1 MIINIVIIMV
11 TPVKKVPIHLQSAQ
25 NRLLIKNGTVVN
37 WDKEEQVDIYIEDGV
52 IRLMGNHLII
62 PGGTRTIDA
71 TGKFIIPGGIDMN
84 VHLQR
89 PGFGTQTIDDFY
101 QGTKAALAGGTTMVV
116 DMVVPGKGETLMEAF
131 EKWRK
136 WADEKVCCDYALKM
150 AIPRHDP
157 SVEDEMSSLTTAEI
171 GVNLFSVF
179 MSGENSLSDSQLID
193 TLHTAAKLGGV
204 VCVHNMENEEVVQE
218 GERKMLAAGVTGPEG
233 HAQAHIEEAES
244 EAVMRAAV
252 MANQVGCPALLTNI
266 TSAAALDIVKARKQR
281 GAVIMCEVSPASLV
295 CDGALHY
302 DKSWKTA
309 ASIITSPPIRE
320 GEADNI
326 ISALSDGTVDIIS
339 SHHAAYNSQ
348 QRALGKDNF
357 QDIPKGV
364 TGVEERMIVLW
375 QKCVGS
381 GSLSRQRFVEASSAG
396 AAKLLNIFPQKGS
409 VTVGADAD
417 VVIWSQGQTKTISQ
431 EEHLSKSDVNIFQDL
446 TCKGGPEFVIFKG
459 RMVLDQGIFRPMTG
473 FGEYLPLPPFSPHV
487 YDKIAEKRSTALA
500 RARVERTEEDMTVIA
515 NGEDAVP
522 PPIRDEEAKSPTN
535 QQVSSIEHD
544 NHPDTPDFDSQ
555 QRNSPSRSSV
565 RVRMPPGGKA
575 TGFW

>member
-1 MIINIVIIMV
+1 MV

-25 NRLLIKNGTVVN
+25 NRLIIKNGTVIN

-52 IRLMGNHLII
+52 VRLMGNHLII

-71 TGKFIIPGGIDMN
+71 TGKYIMPGGIDMN

-116 DMVVPGKGETLMEAF
+116 DMVIPEKEETLMEAF

-136 WADEKVCCDYALKM
+136 WADDKVCCDYALKM
-150 AIPRHDP
+150 AIPQHNP
-157 SVEDEMSSLTTAEI
+157 GVEEEMSGMTTAEV
-171 GVNLFSVF
+171 GVNMFSVF
-179 MSGENSLSDSQLID
+179 MSGDNSLSDSQMID
-193 TLHTAAKLGGV
+193 TMHTVAKLGGV
-204 VCVHNMENEEVVQE
+204 VSVHNMENEEVVQE
-218 GERKMLAAGVTGPEG
+218 GERKMLEAGVTGPEG

-252 MANQVGCPALLTNI
+252 IANQVGCPALLTSI
-266 TSAAALDIVKARKQR
+266 TSAGAVDIVRARKNR
-281 GAVIMCEVSPASLV
+281 GAVIMAEITPAGLV
-295 CDGALHY
+295 CDGAQYY
-302 DKSWKTA
+302 DKSWRTA
-309 ASIITSPPIRE
+309 ASLMVTPPIRE
-320 GEADNI
+320 NEAD
-326 ISALSDGTVDIIS
+326 SLVSGACDGDIDIIS

-348 QRALGKDNF
+348 QRALGKGSF
-357 QDIPKGV
+357 VDIPKGV

-375 QKCVGS
+375 QKCVKEGTMT
-381 GSLSRQRFVEASSAG
+381 RQRFVEATSAG

-409 VTVGADAD
+409 VSVGSDAD
-417 VVIWSQGQTKTISQ
+417 LVIWDGAQNKTITS
-431 EEHLSKSDVNIFQDL
+431 EEHLSKCDVSIFQDVK
-446 TCKGGPEFVIFKG
+446 CVGGPEYVIFKG

-487 YDKIAEKRSTALA
+487 YDKLNEKRSQAMT
-500 RARVERTEEDMTVIA
+500 RVRPVTRSPEDMAVVT

-522 PPIRDEEAKSPTN
+522 PPVKEEEPKPAN
-535 QQVSSIEHD
+535 QQVSSVELD
-544 NHPDTPDFDSQ
+544 NHPDAPDYDSL
-555 QRNSPSRSSV
+555 RNSPSRSSV
-565 RVRMPPGGKA
+565 RVRMPPGGKT